1 MAMNRIQFQAG
12 LSLPAFLA
20 QFGTDEQCADA
31 LEAYRW
37 PQGFSCPGCGNANY
51 YLLKVGKHKNFQCK
65 CCRLQTSLIAGTLFQ
80 STHLALSIWFLAI
93 YLISQAKTGLSAL
106 DLKRQLGVSYPT
118 AWLIQQKLMQAMV
131 ERDAKYTLCGNVQA
145 DDAYL
150 GGELA
155 GGKAGRGSENKVPF
169 VAAISLSAEGRP
181 LYIKMAPVPGFTR
194 KAVFDWATADLASDC
209 IVTSDGLGCFSG
221 VTDAG
226 CQHRAIVADGSKPK
240 DLPEFNWINT
250 VLGNLKTS
258 LGGAYHAFDFAKY
271 GTRYLEA
278 FV

>member
-1 MAMNRIQFQAG
+1 
-12 LSLPAFLA
+12 
-20 QFGTDEQCADA
+20 
-31 LEAYRW
+31 
-37 PQGFSCPGCGNANY
+37 
-51 YLLKVGKHKNFQCK
+51 
-65 CCRLQTSLIAGTLFQ
+65 
-80 STHLALSIWFLAI
+80 
-93 YLISQAKTGLSAL
+93 
-106 DLKRQLGVSYPT
+106 
-118 AWLIQQKLMQAMV
+118 MV
-131 ERDAKYTLCGNVQA
+131 ERDAKYTLRGNVQA

-150 GGELA
+150 GGELT

-194 KAVFDWATADLASDC
+194 KAVSDWANANLAPDC

-226 CQHRAIVADGSKPK
+226 CQHRAIIADGRKPK

-271 GTRYLEA
+271 GTRYLGA
-278 FV
+278 FVYRFNRRFHLEMLPLRLLVAAATIGPRPARGLRQAEESF

>member
-1 MAMNRIQFQAG
+1 MWM
-12 LSLPAFLA
+12 
-20 QFGTDEQCADA
+20 
-31 LEAYRW
+31 
-37 PQGFSCPGCGNANY
+37 
-51 YLLKVGKHKNFQCK
+51 
-65 CCRLQTSLIAGTLFQ
+65 TL
-80 STHLALSIWFLAI
+80 
-93 YLISQAKTGLSAL
+93 
-106 DLKRQLGVSYPT
+106 
-118 AWLIQQKLMQAMV
+118 
-131 ERDAKYTLCGNVQA
+131 N
-145 DDAYL
+145 L

-194 KAVFDWATADLASDC
+194 KAIVGWANADLSPGC
-209 IVTSDGLGCFSG
+209 IVTSDGLGCFAG

-226 CQHRAIVADGSKPK
+226 CQHRAIIAGGRKPK

-271 GTRYLEA
+271 GTRYLGA
-278 FV
+278 FVYRFNRRFHLEALPLRLLVAAATIGPRSACWLRQAEESC